1 MGRPKTM
8 GRPKKQTVDYFPHF
22 VSGSKRTISILEARW
37 GNDGYAF
44 WFKLLELLCITDG
57 HAFNMTTVANQ
68 EYLYSYTKTEPDTA
82 EKIIEMLVDLDNI
95 DTTLWNEHKIIWC
108 QSLVD
113 NLKPVYDKRTSQM
126 PKKPFSEENIPEN
139 STEKGE
145 KEIPAPNTGQEKP
158 KTKKSAPKKAT
169 KPKDEPEKIKYAE
182 FVKMTEEEYEKL
194 VNQYGKDM
202 TLRMITVLD
211 NYKGQNGKTY
221 KSDYRAILN
230 WVVDRVQEE
239 IKKNGGNGYGRNEIP
254 TGNNGATN
262 PGGFKPSGGFR
273 NG

>member
-1 MGRPKTM
+1 M

-22 VSGSKRTISILEARW
+22 VSGSRRTISILEARW
-37 GNDGYAF
+37 NNDGYAF

-57 HAFNMTTVANQ
+57 HAFNMTKVANQ
-68 EYLYSYTKTEPDTA
+68 EYLYSYTKTEPETA
-82 EKIIEMLVDLDNI
+82 EKIIEMLVDLENI
-95 DTTLWNEHKIIWC
+95 DANLWNDHKIIWC

-113 NLKPVYDKRTSQM
+113 NLKLVYDKRTTPM
-126 PKKPFSEENIPEN
+126 PKKPFSEENIPEKP
-139 STEKGE
+139 TETGK
-145 KEIPAPNTGQEKP
+145 KEIPTPNTEQEKL
-158 KTKKSAPKKAT
+158 KSKKSAPKKSA
-169 KPKDEPEKIKYAE
+169 KSKNEPKKIEYAE
-182 FVKMTEEEYEKL
+182 FVRMTEEEYEKL
-194 VNQYGKDM
+194 VKQYGKDM
-202 TLRMITVLD
+202 TVRMITVLD

-239 IKKNGGNGYGRNEIP
+239 IKKNGGNGYGRNKIP
-254 TGNNGATN
+254 TGNNGSAN